1 MRKSRQPFRSI
12 LKLKVGLVSEALI
25 IAPLIFLAA
34 LLFSSVGHG
43 GASAYLAVFALAS
56 MAPAEMRP
64 AALGL
69 NMLVASIGLYKF
81 YQVRAFNWT
90 LFWPIALTSIPAAFI
105 GGKITLPNNAY
116 KALVGVCLLYAA
128 WTIFRNANKTDDVH
142 VKPVAKPVLL
152 TLGAGLGFISGL
164 TGVGGGIFLS
174 PILLY
179 FCWAKTKVISGVSA
193 AFILVN
199 SISGLIGV
207 LTKAPILPAGLMY
220 WALAAVLGALIGA
233 EYGSR
238 KLANPTI
245 RKLLALVLVFAGTK
259 MVLV

>member
-1 MRKSRQPFRSI
+1 
-12 LKLKVGLVSEALI
+12 VSEALV

-69 NMLVASIGLYKF
+69 NVLVASIGLYKF
-81 YQVRAFNWT
+81 YQVRAFNWS

-105 GGKITLPNNAY
+105 GGQITLPNNTY
-116 KALVGVCLLYAA
+116 KALVGASLLYAA
-128 WTIFRNANKTDDVH
+128 WTIFKNANKTDDIH
-142 VKPVAKPVLL
+142 VRPVEKPVMLG
-152 TLGAGLGFISGL
+152 LGAGLGFISGL

-179 FCWAKTKVISGVSA
+179 FCWEKTKVISGVAS

-207 LTKAPILPAGLMY
+207 MTKTPALPAGLFY
-220 WALAAVLGALIGA
+220 WALAAILGGLIGA

-245 RKLLALVLVFAGTK
+245 RKLLALVLVFAGSK
-259 MVLV
+259 MLLS

>member
-1 MRKSRQPFRSI
+1 M
-12 LKLKVGLVSEALI
+12 SEALI

-64 AALGL
+64 AALSL
-69 NMLVASIGLYKF
+69 NVLVASIGLYKF
-81 YQVRAFNWT
+81 YQVGAFNWS

-105 GGKITLPNNAY
+105 GGQITLANNSY
-116 KALVGVCLLYAA
+116 KVLVGATLLYAA
-128 WTIFRNANKTDDVH
+128 WTIFRNANQSDDVH
-142 VKPVAKPVLL
+142 VRPVAKPVLL
-152 TLGAGLGFISGL
+152 TLGAALGFISGL

-179 FCWAKTKVISGVSA
+179 FCWAKTKVISGVAA

-199 SISGLIGV
+199 SISGLLGF
-207 LTKAPILPAGLMY
+207 LSKSPSLPAGLIY
-220 WALAAVLGALIGA
+220 WALAAVLGGLIGA
-233 EYGSR
+233 QYGSR

-245 RKLLALVLVFAGTK
+245 RKLLALVLVFAGSK
-259 MVLV
+259 MLLG

>member
-1 MRKSRQPFRSI
+1 M
-12 LKLKVGLVSEALI
+12 SEALI

-56 MAPAEMRP
+56 IAPAEMRP
-64 AALGL
+64 AALCL
-69 NMLVASIGLYKF
+69 NVLVASIGLYKF
-81 YQVRAFNWT
+81 YQVRAFNWR
-90 LFWPIALTSIPAAFI
+90 LFWPIAVTSIPAAFV
-105 GGKITLPNNAY
+105 GGQITLPTDTY
-116 KALVGVCLLYAA
+116 KTLVGACLLYAA
-128 WTIFRNANKTDDVH
+128 WTIFRKANKTDDVD
-142 VKPVAKPVLL
+142 VKPVAKPILL

-179 FCWAKTKVISGVSA
+179 FCWAKTKVISGVAA

-207 LTKAPILPAGLMY
+207 LTKAPVLPAGLIY
-220 WALAAVLGALIGA
+220 WGAAAVLGGLIGA

-245 RKLLALVLVFAGTK
+245 RKLLALVLVFAGSK
-259 MVLV
+259 MVLG